1 MTNATVEEVN
11 AMRAQALTNP
21 SRVAC
26 PKCGALMKAIR
37 SIADRYVPHYLLEQV
52 FEGLP
57 GGGGREWRLLTLDLR
72 CENCFP
78 SAVTVALSPVPPTK
92 GGNAHG

>member
-1 MTNATVEEVN
+1 MTNATAEEVN
-11 AMRAQALTNP
+11 TMRVQALTNP

-26 PKCGALMKAIR
+26 PRCGTLMKAVR

-57 GGGGREWRLLTLDLR
+57 GDREWRLLTIDLR

-78 SAVTVALSPVPPTK
+78 SAVAVAFSPVPPTK
-92 GGNAHG
+92 GGNAHE

>member
-1 MTNATVEEVN
+1 MTNVTDEELN

-21 SRVAC
+21 SRIAC
-26 PKCGALMKAIR
+26 PRCGALMDVIR

-57 GGGGREWRLLTLDLR
+57 GGRQWRLLTLDLR

-78 SAVTVALSPVPPTK
+78 SAVAVAL
-92 GGNAHG
+92 

>member
-1 MTNATVEEVN
+1 MTNATDLELN
-11 AMRAQALTNP
+11 AIRAQALTNP

-26 PKCGALMKAIR
+26 PRCGARMNVTR
-37 SIADRYVPHYLLEQV
+37 STADRYVPHDLMEQV

-57 GGGGREWRLLTLDLR
+57 EGREWRLLTLDLR

-78 SAVTVALSPVPPTK
+78 SAVAVAL
-92 GGNAHG
+92 